1 MKGEIK
7 MSEEN
12 KTMDEK
18 FREELVASVK
28 ALGKTV
34 VENAEDFVG
43 NDKFITDINILLNF
57 PLGEIPEITI
67 TRSHSSK
74 EYIKM
79 ATKK

>member
-1 MKGEIK
+1 
-7 MSEEN
+7 MSNEE
-12 KTMDEK
+12 

-43 NDKFITDINILLNF
+43 NDDFISDINILLKF
-57 PLGEIPEITI
+57 PIGEMPKITI
-67 TRSHSSK
+67 TRSHGSK

-79 ATKK
+79 INEKI

>member
-1 MKGEIK
+1 
-7 MSEEN
+7 MSNEE
-12 KTMDEK
+12 

-43 NDKFITDINILLNF
+43 NGEFITDFNILLKF
-57 PLGEIPEITI
+57 PIREIPEITI
-67 TRSHSSK
+67 TRSHGSK

-79 ATKK
+79 INEKI

>member
-1 MKGEIK
+1 
-7 MSEEN
+7 MSNEE
-12 KTMDEK
+12 

-43 NDKFITDINILLNF
+43 NDDFISDINILLKF
-57 PLGEIPEITI
+57 PIGEIPEITI
-67 TRSHSSK
+67 TRSHGSK

-79 ATKK
+79 INKKI

>member
-1 MKGEIK
+1 
-7 MSEEN
+7 MSNEE
-12 KTMDEK
+12 

-28 ALGKTV
+28 ALGETV

-43 NDKFITDINILLNF
+43 NGELISDFNILLKF
-57 PLGEIPEITI
+57 PMWEMPEIII

-79 ATKK
+79 INEKI